1 MEKELQD
8 LRQRLAQ
15 VDEWKRRRGDIED
28 ELAAVWTGAGESL
41 PAPSYAEVT
50 KTETETETETET
62 ASIES
67 AYEVEGTE
75 AEAPSYTEVEKPE
88 SEMEDA
94 EVEAQAL

>member
-8 LRQRLAQ
+8 LRQRLGQ
-15 VDEWKRRRGDIED
+15 VDEWKRRRGEIED

-41 PAPSYAEVT
+41 PEPSYAEMT
-50 KTETETETETET
+50 KTETETET

-67 AYEVEGTE
+67 ASEVEGTE

-88 SEMEDA
+88 SEMEDG
-94 EVEAQAL
+94 EVQAQAS